1 MSKKTALNSA
11 LDTWHQSIESAPQL
25 LVAVSGGLDSM
36 LLLTLLAERVNSKQL
51 TAVHINHDISENA
64 GNWQAQVAQYCQQ
77 LGVLLVT
84 EKITLIN
91 SGEGLEAE
99 ARNARYEVFE
109 RLLEPN
115 GLLFLGHHAD
125 DQVET
130 VLYRLMRGSGAK
142 GLSGMPNKRVLGKGY
157 VVRPFLD
164 CAKSA
169 LENEAQLRNLTWIED
184 ESNLDSRFDRNYLRN
199 AVIPKISQ
207 RWPDYSQSIKR
218 TAELSSESDQ
228 LAKELA
234 VLDLQAL
241 ELKEERAGWSIS
253 IKAFLMLSP
262 LRQKN
267 ILRYWSELQS
277 LVPPGMTI
285 IDEVL
290 TSVLTARQDACP
302 EVIWQSQRWSRFKN
316 RLYLLQCTSQEF
328 KAEQIFSWDMQNQL
342 DLDVSNHLRVDKQK
356 GQGIRST
363 VKQVEIRFRR
373 GGERCKPAGRSHSN
387 SLKKL
392 FLEYELVPWLR
403 DRVPL
408 FYVDEQL
415 IAVGDLWVCEDWLAG
430 SDEIGQMIHW
440 QVDSV

>member
-1 MSKKTALNSA
+1 
-11 LDTWHQSIESAPQL
+11 
-25 LVAVSGGLDSM
+25 
-36 LLLTLLAERVNSKQL
+36 
-51 TAVHINHDISENA
+51 
-64 GNWQAQVAQYCQQ
+64 
-77 LGVLLVT
+77 
-84 EKITLIN
+84 
-91 SGEGLEAE
+91 
-99 ARNARYEVFE
+99 
-109 RLLEPN
+109 
-115 GLLFLGHHAD
+115 
-125 DQVET
+125 
-130 VLYRLMRGSGAK
+130 MRGSGAK

-157 VVRPFLD
+157 LVRPFLD

-169 LENEAQLRNLTWIED
+169 LENEAQLRNLVWIED
-184 ESNLDSRFDRNYLRN
+184 ESNLDHRFDRNYLRN
-199 AVIPKISQ
+199 SVIPKISQ
-207 RWPDYSQSIKR
+207 RWPDYSQSIKQ
-218 TAELSSESDQ
+218 TAELSSESYQ

-234 VLDLQAL
+234 VIDLQAL
-241 ELKEERAGWSIS
+241 DLKEERAGWSIS

-267 ILRYWSELQS
+267 ILRYWSELQR
-277 LVPPGMTI
+277 LVPPSMTI

-290 TSVLTARQDACP
+290 TSVVSARQDACP

-342 DLDVSNHLRVDKQK
+342 DLDVDSHLRVDKQK

-363 VKQVEIRFRR
+363 VKQVEIRFRQ

>member
-1 MSKKTALNSA
+1 MSIKTALNSA

-36 LLLTLLAERVNSKQL
+36 LLLTLLAERVNPERL
-51 TAVHINHDISENA
+51 TAVHINHGISENA
-64 GNWQAQVAQYCQQ
+64 DNWQAQVAQYCQQ
-77 LGVLLVT
+77 LGVALVS
-84 EKITLIN
+84 EKVTLMN

-99 ARNARYEVFE
+99 ARNARYAVFE
-109 RLLEPN
+109 GLLEHN

-130 VLYRLMRGSGAK
+130 VLYRLMRGAGAK

-157 VVRPFLD
+157 LVRPFLD
-164 CAKSA
+164 CAKST
-169 LENEAQLRNLTWIED
+169 LENEAQLRNLAWIED
-184 ESNLDSRFDRNYLRN
+184 ESNEDNRFDRNYLRN
-199 AVIPKISQ
+199 AVIPQISQ
-207 RWPDYSQSIKR
+207 RWPDYTQSIKR

-234 VLDLQAL
+234 VIDLQAL
-241 ELKEERAGWSIS
+241 DLKEERAGWSIS
-253 IKAFLMLSP
+253 IKALLMLSP

-277 LVPPGMTI
+277 LVPPSMTI

-290 TSVLTARQDACP
+290 TSVISARQDACP
-302 EVIWQSQRWSRFKN
+302 EVIWQLQRWSRFKN
-316 RLYLLQCTSQEF
+316 RLYLLQCTRQEF
-328 KAEQIFSWDMQNQL
+328 KAEQIFSWDMQKQL
-342 DLDVSNHLRVDKQK
+342 DLDDDNHLRADKQM
-356 GQGIRST
+356 GQGIKST
-363 VKQVEIRFRR
+363 VKQVEIRFRQ
-373 GGERCKPAGRSHSN
+373 GGERCKPAGRGHSN

-392 FLEYELVPWLR
+392 LLEYELAPWLR
-403 DRVPL
+403 HRVPL
-408 FYVDEQL
+408 IYVDEQL
-415 IAVGDLWVCEDWLAG
+415 IAVGDLWVCEDWLAS

>member
-1 MSKKTALNSA
+1 MSKKTAINSA
-11 LDTWHQSIESAPQL
+11 LDHWQGSFESAPQI

-36 LLLTLLAERVNSKQL
+36 LLLTLMAERVNPERI
-51 TAVHINHDISENA
+51 TAVHINHGISNNA
-64 GNWQAQVAQYCQQ
+64 DNWQEQVTQYCQQ
-77 LGVLLVT
+77 LGVAIVAEKVT
-84 EKITLIN
+84 LMN

-99 ARNARYEVFE
+99 ARNARYAVFE

-115 GLLFLGHHAD
+115 GLLFMGHHAD

-130 VLYRLMRGSGAK
+130 VLYRLMRGAGAK
-142 GLSGMPNKRVLGKGY
+142 GLSGMPNKRALGKGY
-157 VVRPFLD
+157 LVRPFLE

-169 LENEAQLRNLTWIED
+169 LKNEAQLRNLVWVED
-184 ESNLDSRFDRNYLRN
+184 ESNVDNRFDRNYLRN

-207 RWPDYSQSIKR
+207 RWPDYTQSLKR
-218 TAELSSESDQ
+218 TADLNSESDQ

-234 VLDLQAL
+234 VIDLDRVD
-241 ELKEERAGWSIS
+241 LKAERAGWSIS
-253 IKAFLMLSP
+253 IEDLLMISP

-267 ILRYWSELQS
+267 ILRYWSELQG
-277 LVPPGMTI
+277 LVPPSITI

-290 TSVLTARQDACP
+290 TSVLSARQDASP
-302 EVIWQSQRWSRFKN
+302 EVNWQSQCWTRFKD
-316 RLYLLQCTSQEF
+316 RLYLLQCTEQEF

-342 DLDVSNHLRVDKQK
+342 DLGEGNNLRVDKQM
-356 GQGIRST
+356 GQGIKST
-363 VKQVEIRFRR
+363 VNQVDIRFRQ
-373 GGERCKPAGRSHSN
+373 GGERCKPAGRGHSN

-392 FLEYELVPWLR
+392 LLEYELAPWLR

>member
-1 MSKKTALNSA
+1 MSKKIALNSA

-36 LLLTLLAERVNSKQL
+36 LLLTLLAERVNPERL
-51 TAVHINHDISENA
+51 TAVHINHGISENA
-64 GNWQAQVAQYCQQ
+64 DNWQAQVAQYCQQ
-77 LGVLLVT
+77 LGVALVS
-84 EKITLIN
+84 EKVTLMN

-99 ARNARYEVFE
+99 ARNARYAVFE
-109 RLLEPN
+109 GLLEHN

-130 VLYRLMRGSGAK
+130 VLYRLMRGAGAK

-157 VVRPFLD
+157 LVRPFLD
-164 CAKSA
+164 CAKST
-169 LENEAQLRNLTWIED
+169 LENEAQLRNLAWIED
-184 ESNLDSRFDRNYLRN
+184 ESNEDNRFDRNYLRN
-199 AVIPKISQ
+199 AVIPQISQ
-207 RWPDYSQSIKR
+207 RWPEYTQSIKR
-218 TAELSSESDQ
+218 TAERSSESDQ

-234 VLDLQAL
+234 VIDLSALD
-241 ELKEERAGWSIS
+241 LKEERAGWSIS
-253 IKAFLMLSP
+253 IEALLTLSSP
-262 LRQKN
+262 RQKN
-267 ILRYWSELQS
+267 ILRYWSELQG
-277 LVPPGMTI
+277 LVPPGMII

-290 TSVLTARQDACP
+290 TSVLSARQDACP
-302 EVIWQSQRWSRFKN
+302 EVIWQSQRWSRFKD
-316 RLYLLQCTSQEF
+316 RLYLLQCSYQEF
-328 KAEQIFSWDMQNQL
+328 KAKQIFSWDMQNQL
-342 DLDVSNHLRVDKQK
+342 DLGEGNHLRVNKQM

-363 VKQVEIRFRR
+363 VKQVEIRFRQ

-408 FYVDEQL
+408 FYVDDQL

-430 SDEIGQMIHW
+430 SSEIGQMIHW

>member
-1 MSKKTALNSA
+1 MSKKIALNSA

-36 LLLTLLAERVNSKQL
+36 LLLTLLAERVNPERL

-64 GNWQAQVAQYCQQ
+64 ENWQAQVAQYCQQ
-77 LGVLLVT
+77 LGVVLVT
-84 EKITLIN
+84 EKITLMH

-99 ARNARYEVFE
+99 ARNARYAVFE

-157 VVRPFLD
+157 LVRPFLD

-169 LENEAQLRNLTWIED
+169 LENEAQLRNLVWIED
-184 ESNLDSRFDRNYLRN
+184 ESNLDDRFDRNYLRN
-199 AVIPKISQ
+199 SVIPKISQ
-207 RWPDYSQSIKR
+207 RWPDYSQSIKQ
-218 TAELSSESDQ
+218 TTELSSESYQ

-234 VLDLQAL
+234 VIDLQAL
-241 ELKEERAGWSIS
+241 DLKEERAGWSIS

-267 ILRYWSELQS
+267 ILRYWSELQR
-277 LVPPGMTI
+277 LVPPSMTI

-290 TSVLTARQDACP
+290 TSVVSARQDACP

-342 DLDVSNHLRVDKQK
+342 DLDVDSHLRVDKQK

-363 VKQVEIRFRR
+363 VKQVEIRFRQ

>member
-1 MSKKTALNSA
+1 
-11 LDTWHQSIESAPQL
+11 
-25 LVAVSGGLDSM
+25 
-36 LLLTLLAERVNSKQL
+36 
-51 TAVHINHDISENA
+51 
-64 GNWQAQVAQYCQQ
+64 VAQYCQQ

-142 GLSGMPNKRVLGKGY
+142 GLSGMSNKRVLGKGY

>member
-1 MSKKTALNSA
+1 MSKKIALNSA

-36 LLLTLLAERVNSKQL
+36 LLLTLLAERVNPERL
-51 TAVHINHDISENA
+51 TAVHINHGISENA
-64 GNWQAQVAQYCQQ
+64 DNWQAQVAQYCQQ
-77 LGVLLVT
+77 LGVALVS
-84 EKITLIN
+84 EKVTLMN

-99 ARNARYEVFE
+99 ARNARYAVFE
-109 RLLEPN
+109 GLLEHN

-130 VLYRLMRGSGAK
+130 VLYRLMRGAGAK

-157 VVRPFLD
+157 LVRPFLD
-164 CAKSA
+164 CAKST
-169 LENEAQLRNLTWIED
+169 LENEAQLRNLAWIED
-184 ESNLDSRFDRNYLRN
+184 ESNEDNRFDRNYLRN
-199 AVIPKISQ
+199 AVIPQISQ
-207 RWPDYSQSIKR
+207 RWPEYTQSIKR
-218 TAELSSESDQ
+218 TAERSSESDQ

-234 VLDLQAL
+234 VIDLSALD
-241 ELKEERAGWSIS
+241 LKEERAGWSIS
-253 IKAFLMLSP
+253 IEALLTLSSP
-262 LRQKN
+262 RQKN
-267 ILRYWSELQS
+267 ILRYWSELQG
-277 LVPPGMTI
+277 LVPPGMII

-290 TSVLTARQDACP
+290 TSVLSARQDACP
-302 EVIWQSQRWSRFKN
+302 EVIWQSQRWSRFKD
-316 RLYLLQCTSQEF
+316 RLYLLQCSYQEF
-328 KAEQIFSWDMQNQL
+328 KAKQIFSWDMQNQL
-342 DLDVSNHLRVDKQK
+342 DLGEGNHLRVNKQM

-363 VKQVEIRFRR
+363 VKQVEIRFRQ

-408 FYVDEQL
+408 FYVDDQL

-430 SDEIGQMIHW
+430 SSEIGQMIHW
-440 QVDSV
+440 QLDSV

>member
-77 LGVLLVT
+77 LGVLFVT

>member
-1 MSKKTALNSA
+1 MSAKTALKSA
-11 LDTWHQSIESAPQL
+11 LDTWQRSIESAPQI

-36 LLLTLLAERVNSKQL
+36 LLLTLMAERVNPERI
-51 TAVHINHDISENA
+51 TAVHINHGISDNA
-64 GNWQAQVAQYCQQ
+64 DNWQVQVTQYCQQ
-77 LGVLLVT
+77 LGVAIVAEKVT
-84 EKITLIN
+84 LMNT
-91 SGEGLEAE
+91 GEGLEGE
-99 ARNARYEVFE
+99 ARNARYAVFE

-115 GLLFLGHHAD
+115 GLLFMGHHAD

-130 VLYRLMRGSGAK
+130 VLYRLMRGAGAK
-142 GLSGMPNKRVLGKGY
+142 GLSGMPNKRALGKGCL
-157 VVRPFLD
+157 VRPFLE

-169 LENEAQLRNLTWIED
+169 LKNEAQLRNLVWVED
-184 ESNLDSRFDRNYLRN
+184 ESNVDNRFDRNYLRN
-199 AVIPKISQ
+199 AVIPQISQ
-207 RWPDYSQSIKR
+207 RWPDYTQSLKR
-218 TAELSSESDQ
+218 TADLNSESDQ

-234 VLDLQAL
+234 VIDLDRVN
-241 ELKEERAGWSIS
+241 LKAERAGWSIS
-253 IKAFLMLSP
+253 IEALLMISP

-267 ILRYWSELQS
+267 ILRYWSELQG
-277 LVPPGMTI
+277 LVPPGITI

-290 TSVLTARQDACP
+290 TSVLSARQDASP
-302 EVIWQSQRWSRFKN
+302 EVNWQSQRWTRFKD
-316 RLYLLQCTSQEF
+316 RLYLLQCTEQEF

-342 DLDVSNHLRVDKQK
+342 DLGEGNNLRVDKQM
-356 GQGIRST
+356 GQGIKST
-363 VKQVEIRFRR
+363 VNQVDIRFRQ
-373 GGERCKPAGRSHSN
+373 GGERCKPAGRGHSN

-392 FLEYELVPWLR
+392 LLEYELAPWLR